1 MDHATLLRRFAEER
15 CSAILRIDDFALA
28 RDAMEAAVRGG
39 FKIIE
44 FTLTIPGALSLVR
57 EFSARD
63 DLLVGAG
70 TVLEPEQARAAVK
83 AGARFLV
90 SPVTD
95 PEMIRLAR
103 ELGALAIPGTS
114 TPTEMWHAVRAGAPV
129 VKLFP
134 AAEKGPSFVRAC
146 LGPMP
151 DLRIFPTSGVTEEN
165 AAEYLGAGAFGVG
178 FVASLFDA
186 AEVRGRAFDRI
197 EARARRMTEVVRR
210 CR

>member
-1 MDHATLLRRFAEER
+1 MDQARLLEWFAEER
-15 CSAILRIDDFALA
+15 CSAILRHSDFALA

-39 FKIIE
+39 FTIVE
-44 FTLTIPGALSLVR
+44 FPLTIPGALSLVQ
-57 EFSARD
+57 EFAARD

-70 TVLEPEQARAAVK
+70 TVLQPEQARAAVK

-90 SPVTD
+90 SPVMD
-95 PEMIRLAR
+95 PEMIRLAGQ
-103 ELGALAIPGTS
+103 LGALAIPGTS

-134 AAEKGPSFVRAC
+134 SAEKGPAFVRAC

-151 DLRIFPTSGVTEEN
+151 ELRIFPTSGVTEEN
-165 AAEYLGAGAFGVG
+165 AAAYLGAGAFGVG
-178 FVASLFDA
+178 FVASLFDP

-197 EARARRMTEVVRR
+197 EARARRMTDLVRK

>member
-1 MDHATLLRRFAEER
+1 MDQDALLRRFAEER
-15 CSAILRIDDFALA
+15 CSAILRIDDFGLA

-44 FTLTIPGALSLVR
+44 FTLTIPGALSLVK
-57 EFSARD
+57 EFSARG

-70 TVLEPEQARAAVK
+70 TVMQPDQARAAVK

-90 SPVTD
+90 SPVMD
-95 PEMIRLAR
+95 PDMIRLAR
-103 ELGALAIPGTS
+103 ELGALSIPGTS
-114 TPTEMWHAVRAGAPV
+114 TPTEMWLAVKAGAPV

-134 AAEKGPSFVRAC
+134 SAEKGPSFVRAC

-186 AEVRGRAFDRI
+186 AELRGRALDRI
-197 EARARRMTEVVRR
+197 EARARRMVEVVRR